1 MIANGKAT
9 HAVIGVSVTDT
20 QQNTSIQSTVGA
32 TIKAV
37 TANGPAAAAGLA
49 VGDVVT
55 KVENQQIT
63 NGTDLVAAI
72 RSFAPNQTITLV
84 YTRAG
89 TSHTVKVTLGTADS

>member
-1 MIANGKAT
+1 MPT
-9 HAVIGVSVTDT
+9 
-20 QQNTSIQSTVGA
+20 TSPLRLTSGQIQV
-32 TIKAV
+32 
-37 TANGPAAAAGLA
+37 
-49 VGDVVT
+49 
-55 KVENQQIT
+55 IT